1 MSPKTGAPVATFFPT
16 AADFRAWLQ
25 EHSAEAGE
33 LIVGFHKKGSGKPS
47 LTWPESVDEAL
58 CVGWIDAVRKR
69 IDDSAYQIRFTKRK
83 PTSTWSAINIAR
95 VAELTSQ
102 GRKQPAGLAAFAHR
116 KESKS
121 RTYSY
126 EQASGAAL
134 APADEARFRKKK
146 AAWAF
151 FEAQPAGYRKVVI
164 WRIVSAKQEA
174 TRQKRL
180 LQLIEASQNGQRL

>member
-1 MSPKTGAPVATFFPT
+1 MPTFFATP
-16 AADFRAWLQ
+16 AEFRAWLAR
-25 EHSAEAGE
+25 HSAEATE

-47 LTWPESVDEAL
+47 ITWQESVDEAL

-69 IDDSAYQIRFTKRK
+69 IDDTAYQIRFTRRK

-102 GRKQPAGLAAFAHR
+102 SRMQPEGLAAFAHR
-116 KESKS
+116 REANS
-121 RTYSY
+121 RIYAY
-126 EQASGAAL
+126 EQAADASL

-151 FEAQPAGYRKVVI
+151 FEAQPAGYRKQMI
-164 WRIVSAKQEA
+164 WRIVSAKQEL
-174 TRQKRL
+174 TQQRRL
-180 LQLIEASQNGQRL
+180 LQLIQASQIHQRL